1 MYSSTTGKADRG
13 GDSSLVGLR
22 PGWRVGGGGRGGGD
36 GGGGGVPGGGGV
48 GCQHAVAWQLARR
61 RARECQ
67 VSDIRWLVG
76 GLPVSQCQPGLRQPV
91 QHSIVLMC
99 LTFC

>member
-36 GGGGGVPGGGGV
+36 GGGGVSPG
-48 GCQHAVAWQLARR
+48 
-61 RARECQ
+61 E
-67 VSDIRWLVG
+67 G
-76 GLPVSQCQPGLRQPV
+76 GLDVSMQWLG
-91 QHSIVLMC
+91 S
-99 LTFC
+99 